1 MIITYILFYV
11 IIMALI
17 LIRGENNS
25 KLLSA
30 ISDMERHGNLNLIST
45 PKSVDPNFADTLVEG
60 ILNSELKTKSNVATA
75 FFVRED
81 TTLSIMQVKKIHP
94 PAHVV
99 VVSDEYDAYSKLE
112 YVLNKADNFGGYHH
126 NKAINDGMI
135 DYKIDKKERHIK
147 NDKLNSYLK

>member
-1 MIITYILFYV
+1 
-11 IIMALI
+11 MALI

-30 ISDMERHGNLNLIST
+30 IADMERHGNLNLT
-45 PKSVDPNFADTLVEG
+45 TKPKMVDASFADSLVEG
-60 ILNSELKTKSNVATA
+60 ILNSKLKTRSKVATA
-75 FFVRED
+75 FFVKED
-81 TTLSIMQVKKIHP
+81 TTLSIMQIKKIHP

-99 VVSDEYDAYSKLE
+99 VVSDEYGAYSKLE
-112 YVLNKADNFGGYHH
+112 YVLNSAAEFSAYHS

-135 DYKIDKKERHIK
+135 DYKIDKKERHNK